1 MTGEAKSGGSLG
13 RGIDWILRGDQL
25 ACEIVMIA
33 MMLMITVEV
42 VCRTFFNY
50 SLQFSDEISSYLL
63 VAVTFLGIGI
73 SLKEG
78 SLFRVDFLYARF
90 SARLK
95 SLLEFFFSLLSLAFV
110 LLVEYQILRFLMSSI
125 KRGITAPT
133 LLGTPLYLPQLV
145 MPVGLTFVILILLA
159 EIHRSFR
166 ALLDGGA
173 KEEKAQ

>member
-1 MTGEAKSGGSLG
+1 MTGEAKSGSSLG

-25 ACEIVMIA
+25 ACEIVMVA
-33 MMLMITVEV
+33 MMLLITVEV
-42 VCRTFFNY
+42 ACRNLLNL
-50 SLQFSDEISSYLL
+50 SLQFADEISGYLL

-95 SLLEFFFSLLSLAFV
+95 AFLEFLFALLSLAFI
-110 LLVEYQILRFLMSSI
+110 LLTQYQILRFLMSSI
-125 KRGITAPT
+125 KRSITAPT
-133 LLGTPLYLPQLV
+133 LLATPLYLPQIV
-145 MPVGLTFVILILLA
+145 MPVGLTFVILVLLV
-159 EIHRSFR
+159 EIRRSFR